1 MNERLILT
9 LAVLGGTGRVGQGLA
24 YRWAK
29 AGYNVVIGSR
39 TPPKAEA
46 VAAELNERL
55 GGETVRGAANQEA
68 AAECDIAVLT
78 VPYSAHR
85 STIESLKSDLAG
97 KILVDVTVPLDP
109 AAPATFK
116 QPEAGSAAQEAKEI
130 LGSSARVAAAFQNV
144 SHVHLREDG
153 PVPCDVLVCGEDRES
168 RDQVLQ
174 LVEAAGLAGWDAGA
188 LANAVVVEGLT
199 SVLVGINKRYNMKH
213 AGIRISGEERTPPV
227 SE

>member
-1 MNERLILT
+1 MKERLILT
-9 LAVLGGTGRVGQGLA
+9 LAILGGTGKEGQGLA
-24 YRWAK
+24 YRWAN
-29 AGYNVVIGSR
+29 AGYHVIIGSR

-55 GGETVRGAANQEA
+55 GSEMVRGAANQA
-68 AAECDIAVLT
+68 AAADCDIAVLT

-85 STIESLKSDLAG
+85 PTLESLQSALEG

-109 AAPATFK
+109 SAPGSLN

-130 LGSSARVAAAFQNV
+130 LGSETRVTAAFQNV
-144 SHVHLREDG
+144 SHVHLRDDG

-174 LVEAAGLAGWDAGA
+174 LVEAAGLVGWDAGP
-188 LANAVVVEGLT
+188 LANAVVAEGLT
-199 SVLVGINKRYNMKH
+199 SVLIGINKRYNMKH
-213 AGIRISGEERTPPV
+213 AGIRISGEERTPP
-227 SE
+227 SPE